1 MRLKFPDVE
10 IDPDDPWGTDRLECR
25 KEEGENLTRLL
36 STIQHPFV
44 MSISAEWGSGKTTF
58 IRMWK
63 QHLEN
68 QGFTCLYFNAWQNDF
83 VSDPLVALVGEMTN
97 SLDKIIIA
105 EEKKREHIERLKGA
119 GKVILRHGV
128 PLLIKLVTMATLDVE
143 KFGEEISDAFHDAS
157 ESYFEKAFEKYEE
170 EKDSLQAFRT
180 ELEDFARLVTSQEG
194 KKSPLVFFVDEL
206 DRCRPTYAVELL
218 ERIKH
223 LFEVDNIVFVLALS
237 TGQLK
242 SSIRSLY
249 GEGIDATGYLR
260 RFIDLDYPLREPAAD
275 VYSKVLFE
283 DLGIGGD
290 VDTPGFIDIV
300 STFGL
305 LCDRFNTKLRGRQQ
319 NAVRLSLALRM
330 TQALNKKMTAY
341 LIFLVLLYTSERE
354 LFQGFRDRDKKVQ
367 GKILEIIVGIKK
379 TPFYVRSPPML
390 SSYLP
395 TLLEAAVQVYF
406 MEDSERETSEEK
418 VIDRLKTL
426 DRRRS
431 SEETTLDDFLKYWLM
446 PQSSLPFLDAAS
458 AAVELAHD
466 FRIDPS

>member
-1 MRLKFPDVE
+1 
-10 IDPDDPWGTDRLECR
+10 
-25 KEEGENLTRLL
+25 
-36 STIQHPFV
+36 
-44 MSISAEWGSGKTTF
+44 
-58 IRMWK
+58 
-63 QHLEN
+63 
-68 QGFTCLYFNAWQNDF
+68 
-83 VSDPLVALVGEMTN
+83 
-97 SLDKIIIA
+97 
-105 EEKKREHIERLKGA
+105 
-119 GKVILRHGV
+119 
-128 PLLIKLVTMATLDVE
+128 
-143 KFGEEISDAFHDAS
+143 
-157 ESYFEKAFEKYEE
+157 
-170 EKDSLQAFRT
+170 
-180 ELEDFARLVTSQEG
+180 
-194 KKSPLVFFVDEL
+194 
-206 DRCRPTYAVELL
+206 
-218 ERIKH
+218 
-223 LFEVDNIVFVLALS
+223 VLALS